1 MNNELKQYF
10 KRKLLNER
18 KSVLGTIEKMKRND
32 TLNSLSEISSELS
45 FYDNHTGDIAGAMYD
60 LERGAALKENE
71 ISLIKKIDEA
81 LLDIQHDTYGTC
93 KKCGKEIIRERLEV
107 VPYAQYCVN
116 CQEKISTI
124 ENASYSKRPLE
135 EKVIGNPFTYG
146 YNDISEYDEV
156 GFDAEDSYQ
165 GVQQF
170 EKLKNVEDFYDEDE
184 EYVEPIEKISNE
196 QYRNQLPD

>member
-18 KSVLGTIEKMKRND
+18 KSLLGTIEKMKRYD

-81 LLDIQHDTYGTC
+81 LLDIEHDTYGTC
-93 KKCGKEIIRERLEV
+93 KKCGKEIIKERLEV

-146 YNDISEYDEV
+146 YNDVSEYDEV

-165 GVQQF
+165 GVLQF